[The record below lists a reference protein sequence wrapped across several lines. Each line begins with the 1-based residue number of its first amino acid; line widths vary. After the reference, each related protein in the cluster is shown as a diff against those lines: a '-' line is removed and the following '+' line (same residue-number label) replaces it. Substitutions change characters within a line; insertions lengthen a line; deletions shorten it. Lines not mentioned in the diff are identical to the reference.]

1 MLFERYYMAIVYEI
15 DKDLE
20 EIVPAFLEGRKKD
33 TEIIKKYVLEKN
45 FEELRSVGHKLKGTA
60 GSYGFMGLSKIG
72 AQIEEAA
79 KASNLETLKKL
90 SSEYENHMKQIEV
103 KFV

>member
-1 MLFERYYMAIVYEI
+1 MAILYEI

-20 EIVPAFLEGRKKD
+20 EIVPAFLDGRKKD
-33 TEIIKKYVLEKN
+33 IETIKKFVLEKN

-60 GSYGFMGLSKIG
+60 GSYGFMALSKLG
-72 AQIEEAA
+72 AKIEDAAKTSKIEE
-79 KASNLETLKKL
+79 LKKL
-90 SSEYENHMKQIEV
+90 SSEYENHINQIQV

>member
-1 MLFERYYMAIVYEI
+1 MAIVYEI

-33 TEIIKKYVLEKN
+33 TEIIKKLVLDKN

-72 AQIEEAA
+72 AEIEDAA
-79 KASNLETLKKL
+79 KVSNIEVLKKL
-90 SSEYENHMKQIEV
+90 SLEYENHMKQVEV

>member
-1 MLFERYYMAIVYEI
+1 MAIVYEI

-33 TEIIKKYVLEKN
+33 TEVIKKFVLDKN

-79 KASNLETLKKL
+79 KASNIDALKKL
-90 SSEYENHMKQIEV
+90 SLEYENHIKQVEV
-103 KFV
+103 KYV

>member
-1 MLFERYYMAIVYEI
+1 MTIVYEI

-33 TEIIKKYVLEKN
+33 TEVIKKFVLDKN

-79 KASNLETLKKL
+79 KASNIDALKKL
-90 SSEYENHMKQIEV
+90 SLEYENHIKQVEV
-103 KFV
+103 KYV

>member
-1 MLFERYYMAIVYEI
+1 MTIVYEI

-33 TEIIKKYVLEKN
+33 TEIIKKCVLEKN

-72 AQIEEAA
+72 AKIEEAA
-79 KASNLETLKKL
+79 KSSNIEALKKL
-90 SSEYENHMKQIEV
+90 SLEYEDHIKQVEV
-103 KFV
+103 KFI

>member
-1 MLFERYYMAIVYEI
+1 MAIVYEI

-20 EIVPAFLEGRKKD
+20 EIVPAFLDGRKKD
-33 TEIIKKYVLEKN
+33 TEIIKKCVLEKN

-72 AQIEEAA
+72 AKIEEAA
-79 KASNLETLKKL
+79 KASNIEALKKL
-90 SSEYENHMKQIEV
+90 SLEYEDHIKQVEV
-103 KFV
+103 KFI

>member
-1 MLFERYYMAIVYEI
+1 MAIVYEI

-20 EIVPAFLEGRKKD
+20 EIVPPFLEGRKKD
-33 TEIIKKYVLEKN
+33 TEVIKKFVSDKN

-79 KASNLETLKKL
+79 KASNIDALKKL
-90 SSEYENHMKQIEV
+90 SLEYENHIKQVEV
-103 KFV
+103 KYV